1 MQSEKFG
8 ARETIQSS
16 EDVYAAENCTEYPVR
31 TACFLSQAGGLD
43 ASSNQTPCCRIIGKN
58 AKRELDCTVQRSLS
72 SCSVQRSLDG
82 GKIAPSKLTWP

>member
-16 EDVYAAENCTEYPVR
+16 EDVYAAEYPVR